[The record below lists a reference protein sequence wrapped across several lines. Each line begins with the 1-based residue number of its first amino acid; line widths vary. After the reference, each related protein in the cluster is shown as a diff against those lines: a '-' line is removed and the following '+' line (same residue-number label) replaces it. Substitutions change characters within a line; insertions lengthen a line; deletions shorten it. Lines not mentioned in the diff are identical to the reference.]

1 MDLSSFINGA
11 LLRNPGVIHITP
23 QPLLGPAVQNS
34 ESWATVGCLA
44 GFINAPNAAGVWEA
58 VGTWAWWMAAA
69 LDFSA
74 GVALGCLDLGMEA
87 EPHEPAVWLLQ
98 SCSLLGC
105 RVAQQIRIS
114 ACFWV
119 GEALASW
126 LLP

>member
-1 MDLSSFINGA
+1 M
-11 LLRNPGVIHITP
+11 IHITP

-74 GVALGCLDLGMEA
+74 G
-87 EPHEPAVWLLQ
+87 LLWAAWIWAWRL
-98 SCSLLGC
+98 SHMSLLCGC
-105 RVAQQIRIS
+105 CS
-114 ACFWV
+114 P
-119 GEALASW
+119 ALSLAAEWHSRYGSV
-126 LLP
+126 LVSGLGKP